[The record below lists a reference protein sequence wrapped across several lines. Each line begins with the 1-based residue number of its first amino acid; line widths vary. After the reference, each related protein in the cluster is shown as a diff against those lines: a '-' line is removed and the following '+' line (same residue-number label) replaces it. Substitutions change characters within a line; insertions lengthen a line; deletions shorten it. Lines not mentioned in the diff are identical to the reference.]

1 MILLFGLAGS
11 GKSTQGQILA
21 ERYNMKWL
29 SAGQVLREHG
39 GFESQMKKGELVD
52 DDTVI
57 ELMLSEVKKAKA
69 EGKDAILDGFPRD
82 IYQAKKLVKKINGEI
97 KKAIYLEV
105 PRDEL
110 IKRINLRGRAD
121 DTPEAVEK
129 RFLIVEQNICSILSL
144 LKSKNIPVSRI
155 NGVGTIEEV
164 AERVANEMENL

>member
-21 ERYNMKWL
+21 ERDNMVWL

-39 GFESQMKKGELVD
+39 GFEKQMTKGELVD

-57 ELMLSEVKKAKA
+57 DLMLKEVEKAKA
-69 EGKDAILDGFPRD
+69 EGKDVILDGFPRD
-82 IYQAKKLVKKINGEI
+82 IYQAEKLVKKLKGEI
-97 KKAIYLEV
+97 KKAIYLEM
-105 PRDEL
+105 PRAEL
-110 IKRINLRGRAD
+110 VKRINLRGRAD

-144 LKSKNIPVSRI
+144 LESKNVPVSRVD
-155 NGVGTIEEV
+155 GVGTIEEV
-164 AERVANEMENL
+164 AERVASEVES

>member
-29 SAGQVLREHG
+29 SAGEVLREHG
-39 GFESQMKKGELVD
+39 GFEKEMEKGELVD
-52 DDTVI
+52 DDVVI
-57 ELMLSEVKKAKA
+57 ELMLEEVEKAKT
-69 EGKDAILDGFPRD
+69 EGREAILDGFPRD
-82 IYQAKKLVKKINGEI
+82 IYQAEKLVKKLNGEI

-105 PRDEL
+105 PREEL

-129 RFLIVEQNICSILSL
+129 RFLIVEQNIYSILSL
-144 LKSKNIPVSRI
+144 LESKNVPVRRLD
-155 NGVGTIEEV
+155 GVGTIEEV
-164 AERVANEMENL
+164 AERMAKEMEAL